1 MKKIIE
7 NSLAYATILKLND
20 EELPIVGKIFGLDGN
35 SKILINKIIDKFNL
49 EIVALTRGAEG
60 SLLISK
66 NDISE

>member
-20 EELPIVGKIFGLDGN
+20 EELPIVGNMFGLNGDD
-35 SKILINKIIDKFNL
+35 KTIIRKLIDKFDL
-49 EIVALTRGAEG
+49 EFVALTRGAEG